1 MTSNFI
7 RLHSQI
13 NGMAE
18 DLDAG
23 TAHDVARGVLV
34 AFGVYQVAAAQAE
47 DGAVGQELV
56 QVGVRVSGWLL
67 GLVLGVDDGDG

>member
-1 MTSNFI
+1 VT
-7 RLHSQI
+7 
-13 NGMAE
+13 E

-23 TAHDVARGVLV
+23 AADDVVTGFFV

-47 DGAVGQELV
+47 DCAVGQQLV

-67 GLVLGVDDGDG
+67 GLVLGIDDGDR